1 MDKQTISKE
10 AVRRVLNDYW
20 TQYKTYPIKALVAFI
35 LPAIGTI
42 LVFFVPPLVVGKLI
56 DLFVAQG
63 TISFSGAVPYIFW
76 FGALWM
82 VGEVL
87 WRIGMHYLNVVEAQG
102 INTLSKTAFRRLVER
117 DYDFYTNNFVGSLTK
132 KALAFSRSFETFT
145 DTLVFN
151 ITTNIF
157 PIIFVTV
164 VLWTYSPWI
173 PLILIGCLILLLI
186 IALPIIRRR
195 SVLVAARHIASSNM
209 VGRLSDSLS
218 NILAV
223 KSFAKEKREAAIYG
237 EYVDRFSG
245 AFKKA
250 IDFQNLN
257 FDMVVSPVY
266 VLTNVIG
273 LVAAIFFGRELNL
286 QAGTVVIV
294 FSYYSLV
301 TRIFWEIARTYRN
314 IESSVSEAAEFNQM
328 FLAPPMVL
336 DTRGA
341 KNLKVTNALVSFKDI
356 NFAYEAKANKADMF
370 LHNFNL
376 EIKPRQKIGLV
387 GPSGA
392 GKTTITKLLLRN
404 LMRAWREK

>member
-195 SVLVAARHIASSNM
+195 SVLQPFGPAR
-209 VGRLSDSLS
+209 
-218 NILAV
+218 
-223 KSFAKEKREAAIYG
+223 
-237 EYVDRFSG
+237 
-245 AFKKA
+245 
-250 IDFQNLN
+250 
-257 FDMVVSPVY
+257 
-266 VLTNVIG
+266 
-273 LVAAIFFGRELNL
+273 
-286 QAGTVVIV
+286 
-294 FSYYSLV
+294 
-301 TRIFWEIARTYRN
+301 
-314 IESSVSEAAEFNQM
+314 
-328 FLAPPMVL
+328 PPC
-336 DTRGA
+336 RYPG
-341 KNLKVTNALVSFKDI
+341 
-356 NFAYEAKANKADMF
+356 
-370 LHNFNL
+370 
-376 EIKPRQKIGLV
+376 
-387 GPSGA
+387 
-392 GKTTITKLLLRN
+392 
-404 LMRAWREK
+404 